1 MTTRDDFFVGYLPT
15 PALVARRVGAVA
27 TLVLVTLSAAAAVL
41 AARQAD
47 PGDAVWSDATTEL
60 TGWIALEPAPTVET
74 AEGTALVV
82 GFNKRGARERLAS
95 VTFATLRGTVLS
107 RDGVRMLELLPGDEA
122 IQPAPTGGIPA
133 PPATRWRAVGVETL
147 TGEITDPKCFL
158 GAMKPG
164 RGMTHRSCAAVC
176 IAGGIPPVLVVEARP
191 DSARPARALVLVAPD
206 GAPIAG
212 DDLARLL
219 TFVGEH
225 AVTVRGEVWRSDNA
239 PFDAMRIDAS
249 TIARR

>member
-1 MTTRDDFFVGYLPT
+1 MTTHDDFFVGYLPT
-15 PALVARRVGAVA
+15 PARVARRVGAVA
-27 TLVLVTLSAAAAVL
+27 TLVLVTLCAAAAVL
-41 AARQAD
+41 AARQSD
-47 PGDAVWSDATTEL
+47 PGHAVWSDATTEL
-60 TGWIALEPAPTVET
+60 TGWITLEPAPMVET
-74 AEGTALVV
+74 AEGPALVV

-95 VTFATLRGTVLS
+95 VPFATLRGTVLS
-107 RDGVRMLELLPGDEA
+107 RDGVRMLELLPGDDA

-133 PPATRWRAVGVETL
+133 PPATRWRPAGVETL

-176 IAGGIPPVLVVEARP
+176 IAGGIPPVLVVEQRGSSRA
-191 DSARPARALVLVAPD
+191 ARALVLVAPD

-219 TFVGEH
+219 TFVGEP

-249 TIARR
+249 AISRR